1 MADRKPRLPAT
12 AEERATELAA
22 RKRVAA
28 LVSGG
33 LHFKIKRE
41 GAQVQ
46 GQRGSGSAK
55 LVALITSKSFTPEVT
70 LDLRGL
76 PAVQPRDAIAG
87 FVNMHH
93 RRGVKR
99 MLIAFDPASGEA
111 DAPGGLDAIIAG
123 LTLGPAAALVRAFA
137 SARENLGGNAALAVL
152 LI

>member
-1 MADRKPRLPAT
+1 MPDRKPRLPAT
-12 AEERATELAA
+12 AEERANEVAA

-41 GAQVQ
+41 GNTVQ

-55 LVALITSKSFTPEVT
+55 LVALITSKTFTPEVT

-76 PAVQPRDAIAG
+76 PNVIPRDAIAA

-99 MLIAFDPASGEA
+99 LLIAFDLSSDEA
-111 DAPGGLDAIIAG
+111 GAQGGLDTMITA

-137 SARENLGGNAALAVL
+137 SARENLGGNAAFAVL

>member
-1 MADRKPRLPAT
+1 MPDRKPRLPASP
-12 AEERATELAA
+12 EERANEVAA

-41 GAQVQ
+41 GNTVQ

-55 LVALITSKSFTPEVT
+55 LVALITSKNFTPEVT

-76 PAVQPRDAIAG
+76 PDVVPRDAIAG

-99 MLIAFDPASGEA
+99 MLIAFDPSSGEA
-111 DAPGGLDAIIAG
+111 DAKGGLDAIITG
-123 LTLGPAAALVRAFA
+123 LTMGPAAALVRAFA
-137 SARENLGGNAALAVL
+137 SARENLGGNAALTVL